1 VILDRGSNDCRASH
15 WQSHRV
21 GADTDY
27 VMRVVEERRVRF
39 VRLWFVDV
47 VGSLKSLAVPASEL
61 EPALLEGVGVDGS
74 AIEAGARGSERDLYA
89 WPDPASFQ
97 VLPWTQEPR
106 VARMCCDLLTPEGEP
121 FPGDSRLALCRVLD
135 QAAEHGLTLQ
145 VGCEIEF
152 FLFAE
157 GQNDGRPP
165 VPLDEGS
172 YFDLTVQDVVSD
184 FGRRTIEHLEQMGI
198 PVTASHH
205 EVGPSQHEI
214 HLKHTDALSMA
225 DAITTFR
232 IVVKEVAR
240 ELDLF
245 ATFMPKPLD
254 GVSGSGMHLHLSL
267 YEGERN
273 LFFEGG
279 AAPADR
285 GRHFLAGLL
294 AHANETAAVTNQ
306 WVNSYKR
313 LASGME
319 APTHVNWTRNGASG
333 LVRVPAGRP
342 GRQDTAR
349 IELRSPDAAANP
361 YLLFALVLAS
371 GLRGIERG
379 YELGPELAGG
389 TSNGDLGIPLPRDLG
404 EATAL
409 FDDSELVR
417 DTLGDRL
424 CDWYVANKR
433 SEWEAYRATVTDFD
447 RDRYLRWL

>member
-1 VILDRGSNDCRASH
+1 V
-15 WQSHRV
+15 Q
-21 GADTDY
+21 ADAEY
-27 VMRVVEERRVRF
+27 VMRVVEERGVRF

-74 AIEAGARGSERDLYA
+74 AIEANARGSERDVYA
-89 WPDPASFQ
+89 WPDPSSFQ
-97 VLPWTQEPR
+97 VLPWTNEPR
-106 VARMCCDLLTPEGEP
+106 AARMCCDLRTPDGEP
-121 FPGDSRLALCRVLD
+121 FAGDSRQALCRVLD
-135 QAAEHGLTLQ
+135 QAAEAGLTLQ

-152 FLFAE
+152 FLFDE
-157 GQNDGRPP
+157 KQDPNRPP
-165 VPLDEGS
+165 TPLDNGG

-184 FGRRTIEHLEQMGI
+184 FGRRAIEHLEQVGI

-205 EVGPSQHEI
+205 EVAPSQHEI
-214 HLKHTDALSMA
+214 HLKHTDALTMA

-232 IVVKEVAR
+232 IIVKEVAR
-240 ELDLF
+240 DLGLF

-254 GVSGSGMHLHLSL
+254 GFSGSGMHLHLSV
-267 YEGERN
+267 YEGAEN
-273 LFFEGG
+273 LFFDERGEWADGRGG
-279 AAPADR
+279 Q
-285 GRHFLAGLL
+285 FLAGLL
-294 AHANETAAVTNQ
+294 AHAAETAAVSNQ

-313 LASGME
+313 LAAGME
-319 APTHVNWTRNGASG
+319 APGLVNWTRDGANA
-333 LVRVPAGRP
+333 LVRVPTGRP
-342 GRQDTAR
+342 GQADTAR

-361 YLLFALVLAS
+361 YLLFAMVLAS

-379 YELGPELAGG
+379 YQLNPEAGTRG
-389 TSNGDLGIPLPRDLG
+389 EEAKPLPGDLG

-409 FDDSELVR
+409 FDRSELAR

-433 SEWEAYRATVTDFD
+433 SEWDAYRATVTDFD

>member
-1 VILDRGSNDCRASH
+1 V
-15 WQSHRV
+15 Q
-21 GADTDY
+21 ADAEY
-27 VMRVVEERRVRF
+27 VMRVVEERGVSF

-74 AIEAGARGSERDLYA
+74 AIEANARGSERDVYA
-89 WPDPASFQ
+89 WPDPSSFQ
-97 VLPWTQEPR
+97 VLPWTTEPR
-106 VARMCCDLLTPEGEP
+106 AARMCCDLRTPDGEP
-121 FPGDSRLALCRVLD
+121 FAGDSRQALCRVLD
-135 QAAEHGLTLQ
+135 QAAEAGLTLQ

-152 FLFAE
+152 FLFDE
-157 GQNDGRPP
+157 KQDPGRPP
-165 VPLDEGS
+165 TPLDNGG

-184 FGRRTIEHLEQMGI
+184 FGRRAIEHLEQVGI

-205 EVGPSQHEI
+205 EVAPSQHEI
-214 HLKHTDALSMA
+214 HLKHTDALTMA

-232 IVVKEVAR
+232 IIVKEVAR
-240 ELDLF
+240 DLGLF

-254 GVSGSGMHLHLSL
+254 GLSGSGMHLHLSV
-267 YEGERN
+267 YEGTDN
-273 LFFEGG
+273 LFFDERGEWPGKRGG
-279 AAPADR
+279 Q
-285 GRHFLAGLL
+285 FLAGLL
-294 AHANETAAVTNQ
+294 VHAAETAAVSNQ

-313 LASGME
+313 LAAGME
-319 APTHVNWTRNGASG
+319 APSSVNWTRDGANA
-333 LVRVPAGRP
+333 LVRVPTGRP
-342 GRQDTAR
+342 GQADTAR

-361 YLLFALVLAS
+361 YLLFAMVLAA

-379 YELGPELAGG
+379 YQLGPEAGMNDAAA
-389 TSNGDLGIPLPRDLG
+389 SLPGDLG

-409 FDDSELVR
+409 FDRSDLAR

-433 SEWEAYRATVTDFD
+433 SEWDAYRATVTDFD